1 MVSGIQPPIGVISR
15 TVGLDHDIV
24 VVRLERVVIGLHA
37 GDFAE
42 VAVDDGAVGACRFE
56 AGGVL
61 GEGEIVVAFE
71 AVANIVLSVGLE
83 HGLRGEHDAQGVV
96 LPGEEV
102 AGVEEGVVVGRYSV
116 FGNTRGYLIS
126 RAVIMRSNNHLIEDG
141 GEAGAG
147 GGGAGGRDHH
157 LDAANHPG
165 LPVVVDRQGV
175 ARGDAATNLIAG
187 FIVCGVGSVGKV
199 SVVGIS
205 PAEAVHAAGQDTV
218 GVAPGIGTVGVGG
231 GYGVAVRVILIVQGI
246 GGEGGLHG
254 VEAGVGGG
262 QAVVAYGADGG
273 QAVVGGIFKPSR
285 IGCVVK
291 PAGVDDKGVGGAA
304 GGEVAHALREERRG
318 GAGGR
323 GVLHGDVDTGLG
335 VDAGVPHVVVPGE
348 GNLHALGNL
357 VVFAVNKVFGLHLPL
372 VRVAAD
378 DGEVVHRPAVAV
390 GVASLG
396 RVVVAQ
402 AQFDV
407 GFLRGGG
414 REGVAHIGRARTVDL
429 HIDARYVHLHG
440 LPLAVHLVVHEALVV
455 VFGIGLLPCDLDQ
468 LGGGGD
474 GDGGEAEED
483 VEGLVAAEGNIVHG
497 GQHEA
502 VVCVDVGGAH
512 IAPNV
517 TCIQKAT
524 KSGIGRAVSVEV
536 GGGVGDALPVG
547 LGGGVAMGVSGL
559 APDDV
564 GGGEG
569 SGGAVGD
576 AHHVVRREG
585 EQTDGV
591 LCFQYGCR

>member
-1 MVSGIQPPIGVISR
+1 
-15 TVGLDHDIV
+15 
-24 VVRLERVVIGLHA
+24 
-37 GDFAE
+37 
-42 VAVDDGAVGACRFE
+42 
-56 AGGVL
+56 
-61 GEGEIVVAFE
+61 
-71 AVANIVLSVGLE
+71 
-83 HGLRGEHDAQGVV
+83 
-96 LPGEEV
+96 
-102 AGVEEGVVVGRYSV
+102 
-116 FGNTRGYLIS
+116 
-126 RAVIMRSNNHLIEDG
+126 MRSNNHLIEDG

-187 FIVCGVGSVGKV
+187 FIVCGVGSVANV

-205 PAEAVHAAGQDTV
+205 PAEAVHAADQDTV

-273 QAVVGGIFKPSR
+273 LAVVGGIFKPSR

-390 GVASLG
+390 DVASLG

-402 AQFDV
+402 AQLEV
-407 GFLRGGG
+407 AFLRGGG
-414 REGVAHIGRARTVDL
+414 GEGVAHLGGSQAVDS
-429 HIDARYVHLHG
+429 HVDTCNVHLHG
-440 LPLAVHLVVHEALVV
+440 LPLPAHFIVDKAPIVIFCIKLRPGHLHK
-455 VFGIGLLPCDLDQ
+455 

-474 GDGGEAEED
+474 GDCREAEVD
-483 VEGLVAAEGNIVHG
+483 VDVLLLVESEVRHG
-497 GQHEA
+497 GQHKA
-502 VVCVDVGGAH
+502 VV
-512 IAPNV
+512 
-517 TCIQKAT
+517 
-524 KSGIGRAVSVEV
+524 
-536 GGGVGDALPVG
+536 
-547 LGGGVAMGVSGL
+547 VA
-559 APDDV
+559 
-564 GGGEG
+564 
-569 SGGAVGD
+569 
-576 AHHVVRREG
+576 HVV
-585 EQTDGV
+585 
-591 LCFQYGCR
+591 